1 MISCVLQVAFAT
13 DFSQTWD
20 DDKLL
25 GLKRAKGTGKLTFLI
40 ANSLRGLERTLRSAI
55 PSLYPVRDLHYLH
68 FGACMGGDKSFG
80 LITRLHTKSYQCRL
94 SLQATPLYSK
104 IRKVGIDL
112 QN

>member
-40 ANSLRGLERTLRSAI
+40 ANSLRGLELTLRSAI
-55 PSLYPVRDLHYLH
+55 PSLYPVRDYYLH

-94 SLQATPLYSK
+94 HTPLYSK